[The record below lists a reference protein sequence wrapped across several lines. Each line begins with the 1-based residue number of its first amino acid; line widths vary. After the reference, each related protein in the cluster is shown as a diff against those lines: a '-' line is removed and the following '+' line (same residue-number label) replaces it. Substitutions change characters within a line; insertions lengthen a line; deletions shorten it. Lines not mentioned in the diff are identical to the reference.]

1 MPDWTLSEV
10 LAIVEGLW
18 PTAGSEPWDVPGL
31 VVGSP
36 SQKVSRLHLMVDVT
50 SESVDEALGHG
61 ADLIIAHHPLL
72 LRGVTSVAESTY
84 KGHIVSKLIRANC
97 ALYSAHTN
105 ADVVPSGT
113 SHRLASLLGLQNSTP
128 IVPGLLAGHGIGRV
142 GNLKTPISLYRLA
155 LQLGDILPATA
166 VGPVVAGNPE
176 RIVSRIALC
185 AGAGD
190 SLLGEDAVRKSD
202 VYITSDMRHHPAS
215 EFLEQSAVHGGPALI
230 NISHYSAE
238 WLWLEVAQAEL
249 ARALGVEVVVSELN
263 TDPWS
268 FQVQRMDGK

>member
-1 MPDWTLSEV
+1 MPDRSLSEV
-10 LAIVEGLW
+10 LAVVEGLW
-18 PTAGSEPWDVPGL
+18 PTAGSEPWDAPGL

-36 SQKVSRLHLMVDVT
+36 DQKVSRLHLMVDVT
-50 SESVDEALGHG
+50 SESVDEALSHG

-113 SHRLASLLGLQNSTP
+113 SHRLASLLGLEDSTP
-128 IVPGLLAGHGIGRV
+128 IVPGLVAGHGIGRV
-142 GNLKTPISLYRLA
+142 GNLKTPISLYNLA

-166 VGPVVAGNPE
+166 VGPVVAGDPE
-176 RIVSRIALC
+176 RTVSRIALC

-190 SLLGEDAVRKSD
+190 SLLDEDAVRTSD

-215 EFLEQSAVHGGPALI
+215 EFLEQSALHGGPALI

-249 ARALGVEVVVSELN
+249 AHALGVEVVVSELN